1 MARGWGKAAV
11 RYVARLRMYVRAF
24 GYARMLC
31 VALLA
36 AFLAARVIDPLPL
49 EELRVRTFDAYQVLK
64 PRVATQRPVVIID
77 IDEKSLARFGQW
89 PWPRTRVADLVRKLT
104 DLGAAAI
111 AFDIVFAEPDRLS
124 PAVAADTFRD
134 LDDESRA
141 RLRALPSN
149 DQVFA
154 DALRRSPSVLG
165 ESGLPRYV
173 PQPDL
178 KLPTTGLA
186 TLGGDPRPFLLQFP
200 GLLRNISILEEAAPG
215 RGLFTIR
222 TERDGIV
229 RRVPMIMQAQ
239 GELMPSLTFE
249 MLRIVTKSDTILV
262 KSDEAGVKSVA
273 VPGFELPTD
282 RNGQLWV
289 HFARHDPARYVS
301 AADVLEGRVGPDI
314 VSRKLIVIGTSAVGL
329 LDVKTTP
336 LDPVMPGVEVHAQAL
351 ESALSGAVLSQ
362 PNYAIG
368 AELLAAILFGVAIIW
383 LAPVLTPLGLL
394 AFGAV
399 IVAIMVAASWY
410 FYAEHRLLFD
420 FTFPLIASTSVYLVL
435 VFNSYF
441 REQAQRRRIRSAF
454 GQYLSP
460 ALVEQLAQSPD
471 KLVLG
476 GEERDMTIMF
486 SDVRGFT
493 TISETFKSDP
503 QGLTSLMNRFL
514 TPLTNAILDRKGTI
528 DKYMGDAIMAF
539 WNAPLDDRSHQ
550 INACEAALDMI
561 DRIAALNVERERE
574 ARETGK
580 PYIPMQV
587 GIGLNTG
594 TCVVG
599 NMGSDLRF
607 DYSVLGDSVNL
618 ASRLEGQSKSY
629 GLPIIAGSATARA
642 AQDRFAILELDRIT
656 VKGKTEPEV
665 IYAIAGR
672 ADVAQSPQFRTLRDL
687 TDEMLSRY
695 RARDWDG
702 AMAAIEQGRRADP
715 SGLLKR
721 LHDLYA
727 ERIAAFRDNPPPDDW
742 EGVFAL
748 STK

>member
-1 MARGWGKAAV
+1 MIRAGLKSVV
-11 RYVARLRMYVRAF
+11 RFVSRIRLYARLF

-31 VALLA
+31 VTLLL
-36 AFLAARVIDPLPL
+36 AFLAVRVVDPLPL
-49 EELRVRTFDAYQVLK
+49 EELRVRVFDAYQILQ
-64 PRVATQRPVVIID
+64 PRKTTQRPVVIID
-77 IDEKSLARFGQW
+77 IDEKSLAKFGQW
-89 PWPRTRVADLVRKLT
+89 PWPRTRVADLVKRLT

-124 PAVAADTFRD
+124 PGVVAESFRD
-134 LDDESRA
+134 LDDDSRTK
-141 RLRALPSN
+141 LRALPGN
-149 DQVFA
+149 DEVFA
-154 DALRRSPSVLG
+154 SVLRQSPVILG
-165 ESGLPRYV
+165 ESGLPRFV
-173 PQPDL
+173 PQPEL
-178 KLPTTGLA
+178 KLPLTGLA
-186 TLGGDPRPFLLQFP
+186 TLGGDPRPFLLSFP
-200 GLLRNISILEEAAPG
+200 GLLRNIPVLEEAAPG

-239 GELMPSLTFE
+239 GDLMPSLTFE

-273 VPGFELPTD
+273 VPGFEVPTD

-289 HFARHDPARYVS
+289 HFAKHDAARYVS
-301 AADVLEGRVGPDI
+301 AADVLDGTVGPDTI
-314 VSRKLIVIGTSAVGL
+314 SRKLIIIGTSAVGL

-336 LDPVMPGVEVHAQAL
+336 LDPVMPGVEVHAQVL
-351 ESALSGAVLSQ
+351 ESALTRSVLSQ
-362 PNYAIG
+362 PNYAVG
-368 AELLAAILFGVAIIW
+368 AELLGAILFGVAIIW
-383 LAPVLTPLGLL
+383 LAPILSPFALL

-399 IVAIMVAASWY
+399 IVSIMVAASWY

-420 FTFPLIASTSVYLVL
+420 FTFPLLASTSVYLVL
-435 VFNSYF
+435 VFSSYF

-460 ALVEQLAQSPD
+460 ALVEQLAQSPE

-493 TISETFKSDP
+493 TISESFKHDP

-539 WNAPLDDRSHQ
+539 WNAPLNDQAHQ

-561 DRIAALNVERERE
+561 DRIEKLNVERERE

-580 PYIPMQV
+580 PYIPMHV

-629 GLPIIAGSATARA
+629 GVPIIAGSKTALA
-642 AQDRFAILELDRIT
+642 AKDKFAILELDFIT
-656 VKGKTEPEV
+656 VKGKKEPEV

-672 ADVAQSPQFRTLRDL
+672 EDVANSGQFQRLRDL
-687 TDEMLSRY
+687 SIEMLSCY
-695 RARDWDG
+695 RGRDWEG
-702 AMAAIEQGRRADP
+702 ALAAIAKGRSADETN
-715 SGLLKR
+715 SLKGLY
-721 LHDLYA
+721 DLYV
-727 ERIAAFRDNPPPDDW
+727 ERIKAFQETPPPDGWD
-742 EGVFAL
+742 GVFAL
-748 STK
+748 TTK

>member
-1 MARGWGKAAV
+1 MK
-11 RYVARLRMYVRAF
+11 RLRRYARAF
-24 GYARMLC
+24 GYARILC
-31 VALLA
+31 IFLLLA
-36 AFLAARVIDPLPL
+36 FVGLRISDPPPL
-49 EELRVRTFDAYQVLK
+49 EELRVRTFDAYQLIK
-64 PRVATQRPVVIID
+64 PREITARPVVIID

-89 PWPRTRVADLVRKLT
+89 PWPRTRVADLLRNLT
-104 DLGAAAI
+104 DLGAAVI
-111 AFDIVFAEPDRLS
+111 AFDIIFAEPDRLS
-124 PAVAADTFRD
+124 PGVAADAFKN
-134 LDDESRA
+134 LDEDTRA
-141 RLRALPSN
+141 KLRALPSN

-154 DALRRSPSVLG
+154 DVLRKSPAVLG
-165 ESGLPRYV
+165 ESGLPYPV
-173 PQPDL
+173 PKTNL
-178 KLPTTGLA
+178 KLPLTGLA
-186 TLGGDPRPFLLQFP
+186 TIGGDPRPFLLNFP
-200 GLLRNISILEEAAPG
+200 GLLRNVAVLEEASPG

-229 RRVPMIMQAQ
+229 RRVPMIMEAQ
-239 GELMPSLTFE
+239 GDLMPSLTFE

-262 KSDEAGVKSVA
+262 KSDEAGVKSVG
-273 VPGFELPTD
+273 VPGFEVPTD

-289 HFARHDPARYVS
+289 HFSKHDAARFVS
-301 AADVLEGRVGPDI
+301 AADVLEGRVGPDVI
-314 VSRKLIVIGTSAVGL
+314 SRKLVLIGTSAVGL

-336 LDPVMPGVEVHAQAL
+336 LDPVMPGVEVHAQVL
-351 ESALSGAVLSQ
+351 ESALTRSVLSQ

-368 AELLAAILFGVAIIW
+368 LEILAAILFGLGIIA
-383 LAPVLTPLGLL
+383 LAPILKPITLL

-399 IVAIMVAASWY
+399 IVSALVGTSWY
-410 FYAEHRLLFD
+410 FYTQHKLLID
-420 FTFPLIASTSVYLVL
+420 FTFPLVASTTIYLVL
-435 VFNSYF
+435 VFASYF

-460 ALVEQLAQSPD
+460 ALVEQLAQSPE

-493 TISETFKSDP
+493 TISESFKHDP

-539 WNAPLDDRSHQ
+539 WNAPLSDQQHQ

-561 DRIAALNVERERE
+561 DKIELLNVEREEE
-574 ARETGK
+574 ARLSGK
-580 PYIPMQV
+580 PYIPMHV

-629 GLPIIAGSATARA
+629 GVPIIAGSKTALA
-642 AQDRFAILELDRIT
+642 AKEKFAILELDFIT
-656 VKGKTEPEV
+656 VKGKKEPEV

-672 ADVAQSPQFRTLRDL
+672 EDLAKSGSFQRLRNL
-687 TDEMLSRY
+687 SIEMLSCY
-695 RARDWDG
+695 RSRDWDG
-702 AMAAIEQGRRADP
+702 ALSAIARARIADEKRDFA
-715 SGLLKR
+715 GLY
-721 LHDLYA
+721 DLYA
-727 ERIAAFRDNPPPDDW
+727 ERIDSFRTSPPPDDW
-742 EGVFAL
+742 DGVFAL
-748 STK
+748 TTK

>member
-1 MARGWGKAAV
+1 MTHGAGKSAV
-11 RYVARLRMYVRAF
+11 RFVARLRMYVRAF

-31 VALLA
+31 IALLL
-36 AFLAARVIDPLPL
+36 AFLAMRVIDPLPL

-89 PWPRTRVADLVRKLT
+89 PWPRTRVAELVGKLT

-149 DQVFA
+149 DQVLA
-154 DALRRSPSVLG
+154 DVLRRSPAVLG
-165 ESGLPRYV
+165 ESGLPRTV

-178 KLPTTGLA
+178 RLPLTGLA
-186 TLGGDPRPFLLQFP
+186 TLGGDPKPFLLSFP
-200 GLLRNISILEEAAPG
+200 GLLRNIPILEEAAPG

-229 RRVPMIMQAQ
+229 RRVPMVMRAQ

-249 MLRIVTKSDTILV
+249 MLRIVTRADTILI

-273 VPGFELPTD
+273 VPGFEVPTD

-301 AADVLEGRVGPDI
+301 AADVLNGRIGPDTI
-314 VSRKLIVIGTSAVGL
+314 SRKLILIGTSAVGL

-336 LDPVMPGVEVHAQAL
+336 LDPVMPGVEVHAQVL
-351 ESALSGAVLSQ
+351 ESALTRSVLSQ

-368 AELLAAILFGVAIIW
+368 AELLAAILFGAAIIW
-383 LAPVLTPLGLL
+383 LAPILTPLGLL

-399 IVAIMVAASWY
+399 IVAIMVAASWF

-493 TISETFKSDP
+493 TISESFKSDP

-539 WNAPLDDRSHQ
+539 WNAPLDDQTHQ

-561 DRIAALNVERERE
+561 ERIETLNAARERE
-574 ARETGK
+574 AEDAGK

-629 GLPIIAGSATARA
+629 GVPIIAGSNTALA
-642 AQDRFAILELDRIT
+642 AQGKFAILELDRIT

-672 ADVAQSPQFRTLRDL
+672 EDVAQSAQFRTLREFNA
-687 TDEMLSRY
+687 EMLSRY

-702 AMAAIEQGRRADP
+702 AMAAIENGRRADE
-715 SGLLKR
+715 SGLLAKLR
-721 LHDLYA
+721 DLYA
-727 ERIAAFRDNPPPDDW
+727 ERIAAFRGNPPPDDW
-742 EGVFAL
+742 DGVFAL
-748 STK
+748 TTK